1 MGKNCDDVVTSPRP
15 SLRRDVTAFH
25 HLTDAES
32 VQAASA
38 WIVSQREPRCEL
50 AARNAAN
57 TWIRSLRQAGAAL
70 RTRRSQRGKHLDT
83 EPAARGGEWIV
94 SQREPRCELAARNAA
109 NTWIRSL
116 RQASVSHRLTLLYVA
131 NDVVQTCKRR
141 DALAFRDA
149 FAGVLPEAMQLA
161 RGDAGLKKAV
171 ERIVTIWEQRKTYPK
186 EIISQLR
193 AALVGAPQKEVV
205 NTKILTEFRVSG

>member
-1 MGKNCDDVVTSPRP
+1 
-15 SLRRDVTAFH
+15 
-25 HLTDAES
+25 AES

-38 WIVSQREPRCEL
+38 
-50 AARNAAN
+50 
-57 TWIRSLRQAGAAL
+57 
-70 RTRRSQRGKHLDT
+70 
-83 EPAARGGEWIV
+83 WIV

-193 AALVGAPQKEVV
+193 AAL
-205 NTKILTEFRVSG
+205 